1 MTADEERERI
11 RERKR
16 EELLDRHAGGRSDEG
31 VSEPGEGASTPD
43 EPIEIEGGDHLRRVL
58 AGNDVVLVDCYAE
71 WCGPCR
77 MMEPAVEAV
86 AADTD
91 AAVAKVDIDRNQ
103 GLARQLGARS
113 VPTLV
118 VFADGEPVDRQV
130 GAQSRAALEALVE
143 RAA

>member
-16 EELLDRHAGGRSDEG
+16 EELLERHAGGHANPDES
-31 VSEPGEGASTPD
+31 VDGATSPS
-43 EPIEIEGGDHLRRVL
+43 EPIEIEGEDHLRRVL

-71 WCGPCR
+71 WCGPCK
-77 MMEPAVEAV
+77 MMEPAIDGV

-118 VFADGEPVDRQV
+118 VFAGGEPVDRQV